1 MVGMS
6 KTKLLKGEA
15 MYELAYELA
24 EAAHRG
30 DFRKDG
36 KTPYFEH
43 VKEVASRVSGW
54 DLKTVAILHDTI
66 EDTVITAED
75 LLSVGFPRRIVAAVQ
90 ALTKPADCKDYIG
103 EVRRRILPNKLARVV
118 KISDNY
124 ANMRDRVS
132 EWPHSP
138 KARRKLHE
146 YAQSIALL
154 TAPKAKKK
162 R

>member
-1 MVGMS
+1 MTKS
-6 KTKLLKGEA
+6 KTLKGEK
-15 MYELAYELA
+15 MYKLAYELA
-24 EAAHRG
+24 EAAHAG
-30 DFRKDG
+30 QTRKDK

-75 LLSVGFPRRIVAAVQ
+75 LLSVGFPKQVVTAVV
-90 ALTKPADCKDYIG
+90 ALTKPKDCKDYLA
-103 EVRRRILPNKLARVV
+103 EVRRKVLPNKLARVV

-132 EWPHSP
+132 EWPKSA
-138 KARRKLHE
+138 KARKKLHE
-146 YAQSIALL
+146 YASSIALL
-154 TAPKAKKK
+154 TKKG
-162 R
+162 